1 MHVHVCI
8 LLKISGIEN
17 GFCSYVHVHVHVLYL
32 SYTKKKC

>member
-17 GFCSYVHVHVHVLYL
+17 GFCSYVHVHVLYL